1 MLGAA
6 PFPRPGWPVCRCCLF
21 PWTPL
26 TSGRWSLFLLSSHW
40 LIQAG
45 FPFETSQSYFKSA
58 NLSSALRF
66 ECLKSPYVTQNLPYS
81 QRIAYR
87 PEHHLPIPDK
97 LHALDDVLVAQQHTF
112 IEVSPFFCLPNSCS
126 WWTECPSPAHSC
138 TRTCRTLRCLSLSR
152 PIAAIDRKARSGLVQ

>member
-1 MLGAA
+1 M
-6 PFPRPGWPVCRCCLF
+6 
-21 PWTPL
+21 
-26 TSGRWSLFLLSSHW
+26 SSHW

-58 NLSSALRF
+58 NLSSVLRF

-112 IEVSPFFCLPNSCS
+112 IEPVF
-126 WWTECPSPAHSC
+126 
-138 TRTCRTLRCLSLSR
+138 
-152 PIAAIDRKARSGLVQ
+152 DLVQAFNDNVGVVLKGYFE